1 MYWQDFGF
9 KMPKKPRKIRVG
21 SSAWSEQK
29 TRDKAAYDEQK
40 AAEKPKSKPKRQST
54 DWRQKQKQ
62 RPHYYEEQSQ
72 APTFQS
78 AADAANLR
86 TLGLTAKQNTLAE
99 IKRAYRLLA
108 LKYHPDKNKDPNALG
123 LMKNI
128 NVAFE
133 KLIGKDVD

>member
-1 MYWQDFGF
+1 
-9 KMPKKPRKIRVG
+9 MPKKPRKIRVG

-40 AAEKPKSKPKRQST
+40 AAEKPKHKQKPKPT
-54 DWRQKQKQ
+54 DWYQSQKQKQ
-62 RPHYYEEQSQ
+62 KPRPHYEQSQ

-78 AADAANLR
+78 AATIANLR
-86 TLGLTAKQNTLAE
+86 TLGLTPKQNTLAE

-108 LKYHPDKNKDPNALG
+108 LKYHPDKNKDPSALG

-128 NVAFE
+128 NVAFAQ
-133 KLIGKDVD
+133 LVGKDID